1 MKLTE
6 FFSNNKPIESAGKT
20 QAYSAQNAAV
30 ISRQIKALMPGQTIQ
45 GEIVSRNGNEVQ
57 IRMADD
63 LVLTARLDQNMNL
76 EVGRNMS
83 FEVKN
88 NGKTLTLSPL
98 FANTATDANVLKAL
112 DMASLPIN
120 NSTISM
126 TKLMMEAGLSIDR
139 NSLQQVYREM
149 NAFSSADISDI
160 VDLHKLGIAVN
171 EGNVSQIAAY
181 KNLTHQLTDGM
192 NQVFEALPDA
202 FQGMLQ
208 AGNVREAAGLYQEL
222 LALVESELTE
232 GQPLQEGAQSGAEQT
247 DATAESTQSAAEQ
260 TATVTEG
267 TQGVTGQT
275 AAMTEGIQNGTEQA
289 AGLPLGA
296 LGAEMTDILFAEGQ
310 IQDGQAAKG
319 QIQGEQAVNGEMQ
332 DGQAVNGQT
341 TELANA
347 LGSALEEMS
356 LGAEEQELLNQINL
370 LSQGKLSIKE
380 QFSLVNRLLGKAI
393 NDGNTEL
400 LRGLVGGKALHQF
413 LGKNLQQLW
422 TITPKE
428 VADAKQVSELYQ
440 RLDRQLKG
448 ITRVLESAGQ
458 TDSTAHQAA
467 ANMSRNIDFLQ
478 QFNQMYTYVQLPLRL
493 QQGEAHG
500 DLYVYTNKKNLAQKD
515 GQISALL
522 HLDMEHLGPVDVY
535 VAMQAQKVN
544 TKFYVQD
551 DEMLDFLEAHMDLLT
566 ERLEKRGYSCSMDMQ
581 VRKSGESVKSGIMP
595 ILEQENHTPLAHYA
609 FDVRA

>member
-6 FFSNNKPIESAGKT
+6 LFSNNKPIESTGKT

-30 ISRQIKALMPGQTIQ
+30 ISRQIKALTPGQTIQ
-45 GEIVSRNGNEVQ
+45 GEIVSRNGSEVQ

-76 EVGRNMS
+76 EVGKNMS

-88 NGKTLTLSPL
+88 NGRTLTLSPL

-112 DMASLPIN
+112 DMASLPMN

-139 NSLQQVYREM
+139 NSLQQVYREI
-149 NAFSSADISDI
+149 NAFTSADISDI
-160 VDLHKLGIAVN
+160 VDLHKLGMAVN
-171 EGNVSQIAAY
+171 EENVSQIAAY

-192 NQVFEALPDA
+192 NQVLEALPDT
-202 FQGMLQ
+202 FRGLLQ

-232 GQPLQEGAQSGAEQT
+232 GQPLQEGAQSGAGRT
-247 DATAESTQSAAEQ
+247 DAMAESAQSVAGQNAAAAEGAQSAAGQNAAVTESTQGA
-260 TATVTEG
+260 TAQPAV
-267 TQGVTGQT
+267 
-275 AAMTEGIQNGTEQA
+275 MTEGMQKGAEQA
-289 AGLPLGA
+289 AGLALGA
-296 LGAEMTDILFAEGQ
+296 LEADMADILLAEGQ
-310 IQDGQAAKG
+310 IQDGQA
-319 QIQGEQAVNGEMQ
+319 
-332 DGQAVNGQT
+332 VNGQEQ
-341 TELANA
+341 ELAGA
-347 LGSALEEMS
+347 LRSALEEMPF
-356 LGAEEQELLNQINL
+356 GAEEQELLNQINL
-370 LSQGKLSIKE
+370 LSQGKLSVKE
-380 QFSLVNRLLGKAI
+380 QFSLVNQLLGKAI

-400 LRGLVGGKALHQF
+400 LRELVGGKALQQF
-413 LGKNLQQLW
+413 LGKNIQKLW

-428 VADAKQVSELYQ
+428 VADPKQVSELYQ

-448 ITRVLESAGQ
+448 ITSVLESAGQ
-458 TDSTAHQAA
+458 TASTAHQAA

-500 DLYVYTNKKNLAQKD
+500 DLYVYTNKKNLARKD

-535 VAMQAQKVN
+535 VAMQAERVN

-551 DEMLDFLEAHMDLLT
+551 DEMLDFLEVHMDLLT

-581 VRKSGESVKSGIMP
+581 VRRSGESVKSGVIP
-595 ILEQENHTPLAHYA
+595 ILEQEKHTPLAHYA

>member
-6 FFSNNKPIESAGKT
+6 LFSNNKPIESTGKT
-20 QAYSAQNAAV
+20 QAYSAQNAGV
-30 ISRQIKALMPGQTIQ
+30 ISRQIKALTPGQTIQ
-45 GEIVSRNGNEVQ
+45 GEIVSRNGSEVQ

-76 EVGRNMS
+76 EVGKNMS

-88 NGKTLTLSPL
+88 NGRTLTLSPL

-120 NSTISM
+120 NSTVSM

-139 NSLQQVYREM
+139 NSLQQVYREI
-149 NAFSSADISDI
+149 NAFTSADVSDI
-160 VDLHKLGIAVN
+160 VDLHKLGMAVN

-192 NQVFEALPDA
+192 NQVLEALPDT

-232 GQPLQEGAQSGAEQT
+232 GQSLQEGAQSGAERT
-247 DATAESTQSAAEQ
+247 DAMAESTQSVAGQNAA
-260 TATVTEG
+260 VTEG
-267 TQGVTGQT
+267 TQGATAQT
-275 AAMTEGIQNGTEQA
+275 AAMTEGMQNGAEQA
-289 AGLPLGA
+289 AGLSLGA
-296 LGAEMTDILFAEGQ
+296 LEADMADILLAEGQ
-310 IQDGQAAKG
+310 IQDGQAVKG
-319 QIQGEQAVNGEMQ
+319 QVQ
-332 DGQAVNGQT
+332 
-341 TELANA
+341 ELANA

-380 QFSLVNRLLGKAI
+380 QFSLVNQFLGKAV

-400 LRGLVGGKALHQF
+400 LRGLVGGKALQQF
-413 LGKNLQQLW
+413 LGKNIQQLW

-428 VADAKQVSELYQ
+428 VADPKQVSELYQ

-458 TDSTAHQAA
+458 TASTAHQAA

-535 VAMQAQKVN
+535 VAMKAERVN

-581 VRKSGESVKSGIMP
+581 VRKSGESVKSGIIP